1 MQTLFCPWES
11 AQYFVYSSNIPTLFF
26 YSHIP
31 AILIALLI
39 GTLVIHK
46 GEKSLTNISLFI
58 ITILFSLW
66 CLFDLI
72 LWATND
78 PSYVMFF
85 WSLQVFI
92 EPLIY
97 ALSLY
102 FAYTF
107 VSKQDLA
114 FKWKGILGFFVLP
127 LFIFLPSNYILQG
140 VNLYD
145 CTAIEG
151 FIALYYTYIFEILCI
166 LTILGVLIYFYRK
179 ATEVKR
185 KNEIKYFGIGI
196 ILFLMAFS
204 WGNIIGSFTDNW
216 TLAQIGLI
224 GMPIFFG
231 FLAYLAVEFKTF
243 NIKVLGVQVLV
254 FALGF
259 LVLSMSFVRRIEN
272 IKIIILFTLVF
283 VVVIGYQLIKSVKKE
298 VKQRE
303 QLEIL
308 SEQLLSANEKL
319 KELDKLKTEFISLAT
334 HQIRSPLTAIKG
346 YASMVLDGSYGEL
359 SPKVKEAIDIIMQS
373 SANLAVTIED
383 FLNVSKIES
392 GGMQY
397 EKVNFDLGEMAN
409 SMTKGIAVNAEKKGL
424 KISYKD
430 DNKGPYM
437 INGDQEKLRQV
448 VLNFI
453 DNAIKYTK
461 QGSIEVS
468 VIRVGN
474 KINFAVKDTG
484 MGVTSDVK
492 NKLFH
497 KFSRGDGQRMNTT
510 GSGLGLYL
518 AKEIAKAHN
527 GDVGVE
533 SEGPQKG
540 STFYLHL
547 DAVK

>member
-1 MQTLFCPWES
+1 MNTLYCPWES

-31 AILIALLI
+31 AILIALLVGVLI
-39 GTLVIHK
+39 LKKGHKSVVSIFLFLITL
-46 GEKSLTNISLFI
+46 F
-58 ITILFSLW
+58 FSAW
-66 CLFDLI
+66 CIFDLI

-78 PSYVMFF
+78 PKIVMFF
-85 WSLQVFI
+85 WSLQI
-92 EPLIY
+92 LLEPIIY
-97 ALSLY
+97 ATGLY
-102 FAYTF
+102 FSY
-107 VSKQDLA
+107 
-114 FKWKGILGFFVLP
+114 
-127 LFIFLPSNYILQG
+127 LFIKGKDMTLFYRSLLMLFLLPFVIFLSTKYTLIG
-140 VNLYD
+140 VDLFD
-145 CTAIEG
+145 CNAFEG
-151 FIALYYTYIFEILCI
+151 PISLYYTYIFEFLSIA
-166 LTILGVLIYFYRK
+166 TILGILINVYRK
-179 ATEVKR
+179 TSESNRR
-185 KNEIKYFGIGI
+185 KEILYFGIGI
-196 ILFLMAFS
+196 ILFLVAFS

-216 TLAQIGLI
+216 TLAQAGLI

-231 FLAYLAVEFKTF
+231 FLAYITVKFKTF
-243 NIKVLGVQVLV
+243 NIKILGVQVLV

-259 LVLSMSFVRRIEN
+259 LVLSMLFVR
-272 IKIIILFTLVF
+272 KIQNVRVIILFTLAF
-283 VVVIGYQLIKSVKKE
+283 VSVLGYQLIKSVKKE
-298 VKQRE
+298 VQQRE

-308 SEQLLSANEKL
+308 TEQLLSANEKL

-359 SPKVKEAIDIIMQS
+359 TPKVKEAVDIIMQS
-373 SANLAVTIED
+373 SSNLAVTIED

-397 EKVNFDLGEMAN
+397 EKTNFDIGEMAN
-409 SMTKGIAVNAEKKGL
+409 TMTKGIAINAEKKGL
-424 KISYKD
+424 EISYHD
-430 DNKGPYM
+430 DGKGPYLV
-437 INGDQEKLRQV
+437 NGDQEKLRQV

-461 QGSIEVS
+461 LGSVEVS
-468 VIRVGN
+468 VIRAGN

-484 MGVTSDVK
+484 MGMTQEIK

-518 AKEIAKAHN
+518 AKEIAKAH
-527 GDVGVE
+527 GGEVGVE
-533 SEGPQKG
+533 SEGPMKG
-540 STFYLHL
+540 SVFYIHL